1 MSRRATPLLI
11 EDIWEAVEKIE
22 RYVSGLN
29 HDAFVKD
36 DKTVDS
42 VVRNLEVIG
51 EAANRVPENIR
62 SQYPEITWRKII
74 GLRNRIVHDY
84 FNIDVEIV
92 WEIVQKDLPIFK
104 AKLSSVRDNKIYSR
118 VSLGASAEDVSSP
131 SRLFVSTFREFSKRR
146 NVEMSRRRFRTRP
159 NPTTSLLHSHQ
170 QRRNAR
176 AVRRLDRRCVHC
188 DLVPV
193 SRFIPTEFFVGLEI
207 YYCPALGL
215 LKGEIDYTL
224 DEHAVSSAPRNRH
237 FTSTPG
243 LLRGV
248 ARVIQKRM
256 RESSLHDLRRGSDLF
271 CRCA

>member
-84 FNIDVEIV
+84 STLM
-92 WEIVQKDLPIFK
+92 WRLCGR
-104 AKLSSVRDNKIYSR
+104 SSRKTCR
-118 VSLGASAEDVSSP
+118 
-131 SRLFVSTFREFSKRR
+131 FSKR
-146 NVEMSRRRFRTRP
+146 SFRQSATIKY
-159 NPTTSLLHSHQ
+159 S
-170 QRRNAR
+170 
-176 AVRRLDRRCVHC
+176 
-188 DLVPV
+188 PV
-193 SRFIPTEFFVGLEI
+193 
-207 YYCPALGL
+207 CP
-215 LKGEIDYTL
+215 
-224 DEHAVSSAPRNRH
+224 
-237 FTSTPG
+237 
-243 LLRGV
+243 
-248 ARVIQKRM
+248 
-256 RESSLHDLRRGSDLF
+256 
-271 CRCA
+271 